1 MKIFK
6 IRYLRNL
13 GIRADLAPDP
23 PAPTPLEPEKPKGF
37 LTNFINFHENKG
49 IIGLAVAVI
58 IGGAAGK
65 YARAY
70 LLLYPK
76 S

>member
-13 GIRADLAPDP
+13 GIRADLAQDP

-37 LTNFINFHENKG
+37 LTNFINFLENKG